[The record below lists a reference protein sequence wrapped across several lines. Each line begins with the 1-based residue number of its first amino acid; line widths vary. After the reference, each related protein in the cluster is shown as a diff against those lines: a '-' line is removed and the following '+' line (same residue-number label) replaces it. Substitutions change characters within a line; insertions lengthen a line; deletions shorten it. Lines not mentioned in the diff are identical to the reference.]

1 MRHITVL
8 AGCLLWFGSLATP
21 SPAAE
26 ARRLKV
32 VASFLPVYC
41 FTVNVAG
48 DLAEVECLLPA
59 GVAPHDYQLSPRDLR
74 RLAAADL
81 IVVNGLEMESWLD
94 KVFRSSVAQKSRT
107 IMEASAGLKTELI
120 SEGEEASAGQGT
132 GKRPLHVP
140 LSRPA
145 ATLSPPGG
153 ERAGRGDAYVGFIS
167 STGLHKRVEVPHSHV
182 SQANPHFWLD
192 PRLAAR
198 AVTNIALALQ
208 TADPANAAGYARQ
221 AARYVQR
228 LEHLDAELCRTL
240 APLKHHGFVTLH
252 NAFPYFVRRY
262 DLALVGII
270 EEVPEVQPSAKHVVE
285 LLRRMREKQA
295 KAIFTEPQSTSAL
308 AEQLGRDLNLP
319 VAALDPLETG
329 PLTATAYEAGLR
341 RNLDVLRKH
350 LK

>member
-1 MRHITVL
+1 MRPIALWV
-8 AGCLLWFGSLATP
+8 GCLLGFGSLATP

-26 ARRLKV
+26 ARRLKI

-81 IVVNGLEMESWLD
+81 VVVNGLEMESWLD
-94 KVFRSSVAQKSRT
+94 KVFRSSVEQKSRT
-107 IMEASAGLKTELI
+107 IIEASAGLKTELI
-120 SEGEEASAGQGT
+120 YEGEEAGAVSGAG
-132 GKRPLHVP
+132 KKHL
-140 LSRPA
+140 
-145 ATLSPPGG
+145 
-153 ERAGRGDAYVGFIS
+153 
-167 STGLHKRVEVPHSHV
+167 PHSHG
-182 SQANPHFWLD
+182 SPANPHFWLD

-198 AVTNIALALQ
+198 AVTNIVLALQ

-221 AARYVQR
+221 AARYVER
-228 LEHLDAELCRTL
+228 LELLDAELCRTL
-240 APLKHHGFVTLH
+240 APLKHRSFVTLH

-270 EEVPEVQPSAKHVVE
+270 EQVPEVQPSAKHVVE

-308 AEQLGRDLNLP
+308 AEQLARDLNLP

-329 PLTATAYEAGLR
+329 PLTATAYEEGLR